1 MKKPTFSAQK
11 GQSQLF
17 TKLPP
22 PKNSR
27 YEPPV
32 EPVLP
37 DLDKPAV
44 PKKSNPL
51 IPQSVAKKQ
60 IVKRDSDDEDEAGG
74 GGFFTLDE
82 PALKPVA
89 FVPIPAPLVHNHPV
103 HQGPIQQDVE
113 LGYYPIPTNQDYN
126 MAGIDM
132 AEAGGSG
139 EGQMELDAVAV
150 CSLNVLKSLIIHL
163 TFDLFIIV
171 ASSSRCFWCQEEN
184 D

>member
-1 MKKPTFSAQK
+1 MKKPTFSTQK

-37 DLDKPAV
+37 NLDKPAV

-60 IVKRDSDDEDEAGG
+60 NVKKDSDDEDESGG
-74 GGFFTLDE
+74 GSFFTLDE

-89 FVPIPAPLVHNHPV
+89 FEPIPAPMVHPV
-103 HQGPIQQDVE
+103 HQGPLEQE
-113 LGYYPIPTNQDYN
+113 SSYYPIPTNQDYN
-126 MAGIDM
+126 MAGMDM

-150 CSLNVLKSLIIHL
+150 SSL
-163 TFDLFIIV
+163 
-171 ASSSRCFWCQEEN
+171 
-184 D
+184 